1 MRVERLLPSR
11 LTTVPGAKYTFGA
24 VVVLVLGIAVGQWYL
39 FDLLTGLSSV
49 DSVTTLYLGV
59 PLWLWLQL
67 GLVAVM
73 LVLAWVAVSVWTTA
87 NRGADRGVE

>member
-1 MRVERLLPSR
+1 MRVESLLPSR

-39 FDLLTGLSSV
+39 FAAVG
-49 DSVTTLYLGV
+49 SVTTLYLGV

-73 LVLAWVAVSVWTTA
+73 LALAWVAVSVWTTA
-87 NRGADRGVE
+87 NRVDGGVN